1 MDLYNEYVDAAQF
14 SLETCW
20 YKYNLRHKRY
30 TKFELNRWRYTTSQ
44 GWSFENWHPNTGMQL
59 ATIKPGMVQ
68 IPWHHYF
75 GNYQPQQ
82 ESIPAVSCCT
92 VRVCECV
99 CVCVYKCFY
108 VPVCVDLWVLQW
120 VPVFACMIK
129 YKRSCDMCKVY
140 MCIYVYLSK
149 CDHDWDRVFCT
160 RVCVCVCVLMC
171 VWKIGQE

>member
-1 MDLYNEYVDAAQF
+1 MFVILKFNVTLPLDSIIVDLYNEYVDATQF

-92 VRVCECV
+92 VRLC
-99 CVCVYKCFY
+99 
-108 VPVCVDLWVLQW
+108 
-120 VPVFACMIK
+120 
-129 YKRSCDMCKVY
+129 
-140 MCIYVYLSK
+140 
-149 CDHDWDRVFCT
+149 
-160 RVCVCVCVLMC
+160 VCVCVCVCTNVSMC
-171 VWKIGQE
+171 LCVLIYEYSSGYLYLHAWLSTSVRATCAKCICAYMYT